1 MHSSHSL
8 HNDLSITIFPT
19 AAILN
24 FRPYLASEM
33 HFLSSK
39 IEYVQADYGF
49 YCNLI
54 EPLAKFKTRDS
65 LRLRCARLEELNRMF
80 EMPIC
85 SACSKRSE
93 AVADAPLKNVVY
105 QARHFECSEAIPV
118 LQEAL

>member
-65 LRLRCARLEELNRMF
+65 LRPRCTRLEKPNRMF

-85 SACSKRSE
+85 TACSDHACVAGSE
-93 AVADAPLKNVVY
+93 EIPSSVC
-105 QARHFECSEAIPV
+105 FAIGSRIFY
-118 LQEAL
+118 